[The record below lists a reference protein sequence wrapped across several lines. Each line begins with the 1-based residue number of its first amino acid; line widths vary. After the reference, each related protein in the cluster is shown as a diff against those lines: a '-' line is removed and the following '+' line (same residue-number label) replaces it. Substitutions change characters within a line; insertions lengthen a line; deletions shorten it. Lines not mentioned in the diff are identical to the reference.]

1 MCARGKRS
9 STARSCSSWSR
20 PRSRRPALPSRMRW
34 RRAVR
39 RRAAAES
46 PGRRVAVKAQI
57 MSVGTELLLGQI
69 VDTNAAYLAQ
79 WLSALGI
86 DLYWQATVGDNLGR
100 LTEELR
106 RAWERADLIVLT
118 GGLGPTEDD
127 LTREAI
133 AALLGE
139 EMTVEPALAE
149 HLRQWFGRRGL
160 PMPERN
166 LKQATLIPS
175 AQALP
180 NPIGTAPGWW
190 VERDGRIIVAMPG
203 VPREMYRMWEE
214 EAIPRLSIHTG
225 GVIFS
230 RLLRVSG
237 LGESTVE
244 ERLESLIHN
253 TNPTV
258 ATYAKPDA
266 VDVRISAKAATREE
280 AERMVAETEER
291 ARQVLGHYIFGTDK
305 DTLAS
310 VVGRLLQQRQQTL
323 GVMESMTGGLLSS
336 MITDVQ
342 DSTSH
347 FIGGLVTYSTELKA
361 QMGVPRD
368 ILERYGAVSEA
379 TARAMAHAVR
389 ERLGADFGLG
399 ITGVAGPDRQ
409 EDKPVGTV
417 YIAVEGPEGVVTSS
431 STGWRTSRRDNKRL
445 AALAALNL
453 LRRFLD
459 GSIKPE

>member
-1 MCARGKRS
+1 MRAEIL
-9 STARSCSSWSR
+9 SC
-20 PRSRRPALPSRMRW
+20 
-34 RRAVR
+34 
-39 RRAAAES
+39 
-46 PGRRVAVKAQI
+46 
-57 MSVGTELLLGQI
+57 GTELLLGYI
-69 VDTNAAYLAQ
+69 TDTNATFLEQSLAAQ
-79 WLSALGI
+79 GI
-86 DLYWQATVGDNLGR
+86 DIYYVSEVGDNLGR
-100 LTEELR
+100 IVETLQ
-106 RAWERADLIVLT
+106 RAWERSDLIIMT

-127 LTREAI
+127 LARESI
-133 AALLGE
+133 STLLGE
-139 EMTVEPALAE
+139 TMQVDPALEAE
-149 HLRQWFGRRGL
+149 LRAKFSRMGSSQ
-160 PMPERN
+160 MPERN
-166 LKQATLIPS
+166 IKQATLIPS
-175 AQALP
+175 ARALP
-180 NPIGTAPGWW
+180 NPLGTAPGWW
-190 VERDGRIIVAMPG
+190 VEKDGRIIVAMPG

-214 EAIPRLSIHTG
+214 EAIPRLSVHTG
-225 GVIFS
+225 GIIFS

-237 LGESTVE
+237 MGESTVE
-244 ERLESLIHN
+244 ERLEPLIHT

-291 ARQVLGHYIFGTDK
+291 ARQILGHYIFGIDK

-310 VVGRLLQQRQQTL
+310 VVGEMLQKRQQTL

-336 MITDVQ
+336 MLTDEH
-342 DSTSH
+342 DSSNR
-347 FIGGLVTYSTELKA
+347 FIGGLVTYSTDLKA
-361 QMGVPRD
+361 QMGVPEE
-368 ILERYGAVSEA
+368 ILEHYGAVSEA
-379 TARAMAHAVR
+379 TARAMAHVVR
-389 ERLGADFGLG
+389 ERLGTDVGLG

-431 STGWRTSRRDNKRL
+431 SAGWRTNRRDNKRL